1 MLVLFAV
8 ILGGIVTGRLLQSR
22 RLAFVS
28 RLIVVIIWALLFLL
42 GLEVGSDP
50 AVVGGMATLRRTAF
64 VIFVFSVAGSI
75 GASWLLWRRIRGR
88 SASGTEGAGANPASA
103 GSVSGRKLGT
113 GGGGCGANCS
123 SGTVADISSE
133 TFPNPAAC
141 GASCSAE
148 PSDSAVC
155 RVSCSAEPSDSA
167 VGRVSCSP
175 EPSEPALFRALCS
188 PQSSEPTA
196 CEPTPAPA
204 CPASDP
210 EKPLS
215 MWNALK
221 GSLVIVAFFVAG
233 CVAGLF
239 ALVPFDVAGARV
251 STYVLY
257 ALMFCVGVTLGHDET
272 LAGRVR
278 RLDPRLALLPVM
290 TAVGTLAGAALATPL
305 LPPLAVTDTLAVGS
319 GFGYYSLSSIFIA
332 DFRGAE
338 LGTVALLCNVMREI
352 FTLLAAPLVARWC
365 GPLAAVSI
373 GGGGPLHRLDRRCD
387 DLRHHAARHHA
398 GGRKALCRGFD
409 FPRLHARFQRS
420 VSGDVFLYAVIVGR
434 NKNSRGSL
442 VSGGRF
448 ISGYRSATPRR
459 IRRRRR
465 VPCR

>member
-8 ILGGIVTGRLLQSR
+8 IFGGIVTGRLLQSR

-28 RLIVVIIWALLFLL
+28 RLIAVIIWALLFLL

-50 AVVGGMATLRRTAF
+50 AVVGGMATLGRTAF

-103 GSVSGRKLGT
+103 GSVSGRELGT

-133 TFPNPAAC
+133 TLPNPAVR
-141 GASCSAE
+141 G
-148 PSDSAVC
+148 
-155 RVSCSAEPSDSA
+155 VSYSAEPSDSA
-167 VGRVSCSP
+167 VGRVSCSAESSDSAACGASCLP
-175 EPSEPALFRALCS
+175 EPSEPALFCAPCS
-188 PQSSEPTA
+188 PQSSSAA

-204 CPASDP
+204 SPASEP

-215 MWNALK
+215 MWGALK

-373 GGGGPLHRLDRRCD
+373 GGATTFDTTLPVITQ
-387 DLRHHAARHHA
+387 AA
-398 GGRKALCRGFD
+398 GK
-409 FPRLHARFQRS
+409 P
-420 VSGDVFLYAVIVGR
+420 YAVVSIFHGCTLDFSVPF
-434 NKNSRGSL
+434 L
-442 VSGGRF
+442 VTF
-448 ISGYRSATPRR
+448 FCTL
-459 IRRRRR
+459 
-465 VPCR
+465 

>member
-28 RLIVVIIWALLFLL
+28 RLIAVIIWALLFLL

-50 AVVGGMATLRRTAF
+50 AVVGGMATLGRTAF

-88 SASGTEGAGANPASA
+88 SASGTEGTGANPASA
-103 GSVSGRKLGT
+103 GSVSGRELGT

-148 PSDSAVC
+148 PSDSAV
-155 RVSCSAEPSDSA
+155 
-167 VGRVSCSP
+167 GRVSCSP
-175 EPSEPALFRALCS
+175 EPSEPALFRAPCS

-290 TAVGTLAGAALATPL
+290 TAVGTLA
-305 LPPLAVTDTLAVGS
+305 VGS

-373 GGGGPLHRLDRRCD
+373 GGATTFDTTLPVITQ
-387 DLRHHAARHHA
+387 AA
-398 GGRKALCRGFD
+398 GK
-409 FPRLHARFQRS
+409 P
-420 VSGDVFLYAVIVGR
+420 YAVVSIFHGCTLDFSVPF
-434 NKNSRGSL
+434 L
-442 VSGGRF
+442 VTF
-448 ISGYRSATPRR
+448 FCTL
-459 IRRRRR
+459 
-465 VPCR
+465 

>member
-1 MLVLFAV
+1 MWRVMFARTFGFSDESGVMLARTFGA
-8 ILGGIVTGRLLQSR
+8 GIVSR
-22 RLAFVS
+22 A
-28 RLIVVIIWALLFLL
+28 
-42 GLEVGSDP
+42 
-50 AVVGGMATLRRTAF
+50 
-64 VIFVFSVAGSI
+64 VFSPI
-75 GASWLLWRRIRGR
+75 FL
-88 SASGTEGAGANPASA
+88 
-103 GSVSGRKLGT
+103 
-113 GGGGCGANCS
+113 
-123 SGTVADISSE
+123 
-133 TFPNPAAC
+133 
-141 GASCSAE
+141 
-148 PSDSAVC
+148 
-155 RVSCSAEPSDSA
+155 
-167 VGRVSCSP
+167 
-175 EPSEPALFRALCS
+175 
-188 PQSSEPTA
+188 PTA

-215 MWNALK
+215 MWDALK

-352 FTLLAAPLVARWC
+352 FTLLAAPLVVRWC

-373 GGGGPLHRLDRRCD
+373 GGATTFDTTLPVITQ
-387 DLRHHAARHHA
+387 AA
-398 GGRKALCRGFD
+398 GK
-409 FPRLHARFQRS
+409 P
-420 VSGDVFLYAVIVGR
+420 YAVVSIFHGCTLDFSVPF
-434 NKNSRGSL
+434 L
-442 VSGGRF
+442 VTF
-448 ISGYRSATPRR
+448 FCTL
-459 IRRRRR
+459 
-465 VPCR
+465 

>member
-8 ILGGIVTGRLLQSR
+8 IFGGIVTGRLLQSR

-28 RLIVVIIWALLFLL
+28 RLIAVIIWALLFLL

-50 AVVGGMATLRRTAF
+50 AVVGGMATLGRTAF

-88 SASGTEGAGANPASA
+88 TASGTEGAAVNPASA
-103 GSVSGRKLGT
+103 GSVAGRGFGV
-113 GGGGCGANCS
+113 GGGGCGANGF
-123 SGTVADISSE
+123 SGSVADQSSE
-133 TFPNPAAC
+133 ALPNPAAC
-141 GASCSAE
+141 GASCL
-148 PSDSAVC
+148 
-155 RVSCSAEPSDSA
+155 
-167 VGRVSCSP
+167 P
-175 EPSEPALFRALCS
+175 EPSEPALFCAPCS
-188 PQSSEPTA
+188 PQSSSAA

-204 CPASDP
+204 SPASEP

-215 MWNALK
+215 MWGALK

-239 ALVPFDVAGARV
+239 ALVPFDVAGVRV

-305 LPPLAVTDTLAVGS
+305 LPPLAVTDMLAVGS

-373 GGGGPLHRLDRRCD
+373 GGATTFDTTLPVITQ
-387 DLRHHAARHHA
+387 AA
-398 GGRKALCRGFD
+398 GK
-409 FPRLHARFQRS
+409 P
-420 VSGDVFLYAVIVGR
+420 YAVVSIFHGCTLDFSVPF
-434 NKNSRGSL
+434 L
-442 VSGGRF
+442 VTF
-448 ISGYRSATPRR
+448 FCTL
-459 IRRRRR
+459 
-465 VPCR
+465 

>member
-28 RLIVVIIWALLFLL
+28 RLIAVIIWALLFLL

-50 AVVGGMATLRRTAF
+50 AVVGGMATLGRTAF

-88 SASGTEGAGANPASA
+88 SAFGTEGAGANPASA
-103 GSVSGRKLGT
+103 GSVSGRELGT

-133 TFPNPAAC
+133 TLPNPAVR
-141 GASCSAE
+141 GVSCSPE
-148 PSDSAVC
+148 SSDSAVC
-155 RVSCSAEPSDSA
+155 RVSGSAEPSDSA

-175 EPSEPALFRALCS
+175 EPSEPALFCAPCS
-188 PQSSEPTA
+188 PQSSSAA

-204 CPASDP
+204 SPASEP

-215 MWNALK
+215 MWGALK

-278 RLDPRLALLPVM
+278 RLDPRLALLPV
-290 TAVGTLAGAALATPL
+290 TPL

-373 GGGGPLHRLDRRCD
+373 GGATTFDTTLPVITQ
-387 DLRHHAARHHA
+387 AA
-398 GGRKALCRGFD
+398 GK
-409 FPRLHARFQRS
+409 P
-420 VSGDVFLYAVIVGR
+420 YAVVSIFHGCTLDFSVPF
-434 NKNSRGSL
+434 L
-442 VSGGRF
+442 VTF
-448 ISGYRSATPRR
+448 FCTL
-459 IRRRRR
+459 
-465 VPCR
+465 

>member
-8 ILGGIVTGRLLQSR
+8 IFGGIVTGRLLQSR

-28 RLIVVIIWALLFLL
+28 RLIAVIIWALLFLL

-50 AVVGGMATLRRTAF
+50 AVVGGMATLGRTAF

-88 SASGTEGAGANPASA
+88 TASGTEGAAANPASA
-103 GSVSGRKLGT
+103 GSVAGRGFGA
-113 GGGGCGANCS
+113 GGGGCGANGF
-123 SGTVADISSE
+123 SGSVADQSSE
-133 TFPNPAAC
+133 ALPNPAAC
-141 GASCSAE
+141 GALCL
-148 PSDSAVC
+148 
-155 RVSCSAEPSDSA
+155 
-167 VGRVSCSP
+167 P
-175 EPSEPALFRALCS
+175 EPSEPALFCAPCS
-188 PQSSEPTA
+188 PQSSSAT

-204 CPASDP
+204 SPASEP

-215 MWNALK
+215 MWGALK

-233 CVAGLF
+233 CVVGFF

-290 TAVGTLAGAALATPL
+290 TAVGTLAGAALATPF

-373 GGGGPLHRLDRRCD
+373 GGATTFDTTLPVITQ
-387 DLRHHAARHHA
+387 AA
-398 GGRKALCRGFD
+398 GK
-409 FPRLHARFQRS
+409 P
-420 VSGDVFLYAVIVGR
+420 YAVVSIFHGCTLDFSVPF
-434 NKNSRGSL
+434 L
-442 VSGGRF
+442 VTF
-448 ISGYRSATPRR
+448 FCTL
-459 IRRRRR
+459 
-465 VPCR
+465 

>member
-8 ILGGIVTGRLLQSR
+8 IFGGIVTGRLLQSR

-28 RLIVVIIWALLFLL
+28 RLIAVIIWALLFLL

-50 AVVGGMATLRRTAF
+50 AVVGGMATLGRTAF

-88 SASGTEGAGANPASA
+88 SASGTEGTGANPASA
-103 GSVSGRKLGT
+103 GSVSGRELGT

-148 PSDSAVC
+148 PSDSAV
-155 RVSCSAEPSDSA
+155 
-167 VGRVSCSP
+167 GRVSCSP
-175 EPSEPALFRALCS
+175 EPSEPALFRAPCS

-278 RLDPRLALLPVM
+278 RLDPRLALLPVA
-290 TAVGTLAGAALATPL
+290 TAVGTLAGAALAAPL
-305 LPPLAVTDTLAVGS
+305 LGGWSLTDSLAVGA

-332 DFRGAE
+332 DLRGPE
-338 LGTVALLCNVMREI
+338 LATIALLCNVMREI

-373 GGGGPLHRLDRRCD
+373 GGATTFDTTLPVITQ
-387 DLRHHAARHHA
+387 AA
-398 GGRKALCRGFD
+398 GR
-409 FPRLHARFQRS
+409 P
-420 VSGDVFLYAVIVGR
+420 YAVVSIFHGCALDFSVPF
-434 NKNSRGSL
+434 L
-442 VSGGRF
+442 VTF
-448 ISGYRSATPRR
+448 FCTI
-459 IRRRRR
+459 
-465 VPCR
+465 